1 MKDLAISTLQNYKYF
16 TVSSLLYLNPL
27 WNYIFWVHHPTIF
40 DWKRTFAPISFT
52 TRFFNNESHCWKE
65 NKKGLEK
72 LNFNMYTK
80 ELFLQLMYL
89 SNICN
94 SRLNFFSYI
103 KNTVNFRNFRKKGQG
118 QPVSFSVEWR
128 RIDIL
133 LKKVLCRN
141 SLMCQILQRA
151 KENYICFA
159 QIDTLLPKLAFSF
172 PW

>member
-1 MKDLAISTLQNYKYF
+1 MGSQLSQNMEIIKLTDVLLWKIWRIYGSVSYLFSCINMKDLAILTLQNYKYF

-72 LNFNMYTK
+72 LNFNNMYTK

-94 SRLNFFSYI
+94 SRLNFFL
-103 KNTVNFRNFRKKGQG
+103 T
-118 QPVSFSVEWR
+118 
-128 RIDIL
+128 
-133 LKKVLCRN
+133 
-141 SLMCQILQRA
+141 
-151 KENYICFA
+151 
-159 QIDTLLPKLAFSF
+159 
-172 PW
+172 